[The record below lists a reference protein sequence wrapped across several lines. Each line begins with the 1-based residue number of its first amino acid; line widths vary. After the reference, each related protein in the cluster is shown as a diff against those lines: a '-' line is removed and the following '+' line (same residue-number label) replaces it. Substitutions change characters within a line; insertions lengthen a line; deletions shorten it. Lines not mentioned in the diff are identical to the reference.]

1 MQRQKT
7 IAKWLAVVLLLTV
20 ALACYIAF
28 GTDVLKK
35 NADNIAGAGDKTNGD
50 TSNGSQTEPIKPEP
64 VYSTFPRPA
73 ELVDGAAVQHVGGE
87 GNENYLESFYISDKL
102 LVLFSTASEQYD
114 VKEQGIHVAR
124 FDNDNLVSVH
134 KICGNDEEYV
144 CATLGATGIIVI
156 TKSNTATV
164 LRVINSSC
172 LVTAKNTAPLYAS
185 YKLYTSGRELYMFAC
200 DNEFVYAHTISSNLD
215 VSASNFVFPIIAAE
229 LKHVM
234 QYGSDIMVCA
244 QSAKDLTLLSYN
256 KTKGFTYK
264 NNYINCEF
272 VQLMPTV
279 ADSKQAAVLLLK
291 TQKGLTLRG
300 IDINYVTKYEYE
312 ADGEETGVI
321 YKEQSTFK
329 LVTPK
334 KAVALCSHLELIN
347 ETQLTGFVSKD
358 SPVDGENYALTN
370 AKIHEELNLG
380 NTLRFEYINGAKD
393 LFIAYAPSGFAL
405 CRMSN
410 DKINVLLSARSDS
423 KKIGH
428 LAFADKRTA
437 LEGKVTYDTVLLFN
451 ATVQNDFAYMSFGKN
466 DLYAISLL
474 T

>member
-35 NADNIAGAGDKTNGD
+35 NSDNIAGAGDKTNPPD
-50 TSNGSQTEPIKPEP
+50 GSQTEPIKPEP
-64 VYSTFPRPA
+64 VYSTLPRPA
-73 ELVDGAAVQHVGGE
+73 ELVDGTAVHHAGGE
-87 GNENYLESFYISDKL
+87 GNEKYLESFYISDKL
-102 LVLFSTASEQYD
+102 LVLFSSESEQYD
-114 VKEQGIHVAR
+114 VKEQGIYVAR
-124 FDNDNLVSVH
+124 FDNDNLVSTH

-144 CATLGATGIIVI
+144 CATLGATGIIVV
-156 TKSNTATV
+156 TKSATATV

-185 YKLYTSGRELYMFAC
+185 YKLYTLGRDLYMFAC

-215 VSASNFVFPIIAAE
+215 ISASNFIFPIIAAK

-234 QYGSDIMVCA
+234 QYGGDIMVCA
-244 QSAKDLTLLSYN
+244 QSANGLTLLSYN

-279 ADSKQAAVLLLK
+279 ADSKQAAVILLK
-291 TQKGLTLRG
+291 TQRGLTLRG

-334 KAVALCSHLELIN
+334 KAVTLCSHLELIN
-347 ETQLTGFVSKD
+347 ETRLTGFVSKG
-358 SPVDGENYALTN
+358 SPIEDENYALTN
-370 AKIHEELNLG
+370 AKIDEELNSG
-380 NTLRFEYINGAKD
+380 AILRFENINGAKD

-405 CRMSN
+405 CRMSG
-410 DKINVLLSARSDS
+410 DKIIVLLSARSDS
-423 KKIGH
+423 QKIGY
-428 LAFADKRTA
+428 LAFADQRTA